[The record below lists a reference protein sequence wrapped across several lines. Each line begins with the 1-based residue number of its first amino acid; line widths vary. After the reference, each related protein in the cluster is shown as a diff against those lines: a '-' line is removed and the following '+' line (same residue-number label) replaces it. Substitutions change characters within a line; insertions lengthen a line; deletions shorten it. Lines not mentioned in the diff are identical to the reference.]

1 MGPIIDDRKEN
12 PINMFPKEATITKN
26 PQENPITEDP
36 ERSNTS
42 HPKSS
47 LETSRVE
54 VLKLILP
61 YLAIHFIL

>member
-36 ERSNTS
+36 ERSKTS
-42 HPKSS
+42 HPKGS
-47 LETSRVE
+47 LETSRLE